1 MSTPWTLIYAY
12 LAYGLSIVLAIVS
25 WLGGKLQH
33 ALYERVGD
41 GRIDESWLELAHWLA
56 QYLRFFTIAGGLL
69 TLIGLLLA
77 AFSSGEPAEITASHK
92 SFLLRFAVIAFAA
105 LCLSYV
111 GQGDLGKYYVGLAAA
126 VVCGWGLWVLIAG
139 GRALAGGAVVAAPA
153 LWWLGLV
160 IVLLLIARVIAL
172 VFFVSS
178 DSPHQF

>member
-12 LAYGLSIVLAIVS
+12 LAYGLSIVLATVS
-25 WLGGKLQH
+25 WLGGNLQH
-33 ALYERVGD
+33 ALYQRVGD
-41 GRIDESWLELAHWLA
+41 GRLDENWLELAPWLA

-77 AFSSGEPAEITASHK
+77 AFSSGEPAEVTASHK
-92 SFLLRFAVIAFAA
+92 SYLLRFAVIAFAA
-105 LCLSYV
+105 LCLAYV
-111 GQGDLGKYYVGLAAA
+111 GQGDLGKYYVGLAAVA
-126 VVCGWGLWVLIAG
+126 VCAWGLWVLIAG

-153 LWWLGLV
+153 LWWLGLI
-160 IVLLLIARVIAL
+160 IVLLLIARVIVL